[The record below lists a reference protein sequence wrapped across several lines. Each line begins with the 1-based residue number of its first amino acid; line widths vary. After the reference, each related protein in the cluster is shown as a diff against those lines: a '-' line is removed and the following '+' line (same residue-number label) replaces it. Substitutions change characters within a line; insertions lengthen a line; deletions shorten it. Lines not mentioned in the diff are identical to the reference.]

1 MKNYLKCKLRTWLHT
16 INLKRGIKW
25 PECAL
30 CKTLLTI
37 PDLGFGFGIDA
48 PPLLLLP
55 ALGAG
60 RGSFGLFAEVVDEE
74 EEDEVDGPEALVVD
88 VDKID
93 VEAVVGGSGGQ

>member
-1 MKNYLKCKLRTWLHT
+1 M
-16 INLKRGIKW
+16 INLLKRGIKW

-30 CKTLLTI
+30 CKTLSTI
-37 PDLGFGFGIDA
+37 PDLGFGIDA

-74 EEDEVDGPEALVVD
+74 EEEEVDGPEALVVVDD